1 MRVETSPNFRCIKG
15 PYILERSLRVWCGN
29 VLLIKLCKFPII
41 GSCFGPGGSLLAKFF
56 LVLEFNKENK
66 EKIIMS
72 EKMVVANE

>member
-1 MRVETSPNFRCIKG
+1 M
-15 PYILERSLRVWCGN
+15 VWN
-29 VLLIKLCKFPII
+29 EVPIKLCKFPII
-41 GSCFGPGGSLLAKFF
+41 GSCFGPGGSLVAKFF